1 MIQIT
6 INHFKKKK
14 KKQLRNHLT
23 SKKCSLYPDVTL
35 SSTFSS
41 FLLICLLQSYPI
53 PLLFLPHPPTLF
65 SVAFKAG
72 FFLMMP
78 GYQIWITVRTQE
90 SLFPLRLMPGSQ
102 NCDNQDR
109 APESYPRPA
118 VNSNIQVVQC
128 RWFLEGGGLSL
139 FIFFLKFE
147 KHWHHNGS
155 MHTKKKKSN
164 TNKTQTCL
172 LIKFCYLAP
181 TTQLCSTGT
190 SPRAWLH
197 STFHIWSRSWKHL
210 KSPDGISIINLFVEQ
225 LFKVY
230 LMTRQQH
237 ILHS

>member
-1 MIQIT
+1 MDNSTECQWHDT
-6 INHFKKKK
+6 NHNKPFQKEK

-139 FIFFLKFE
+139 FIFFFKVWETLTSQWKYAY
-147 KHWHHNGS
+147 
-155 MHTKKKKSN
+155 KKN
-164 TNKTQTCL
+164 QTQTKPRLVSLSNSVIL
-172 LIKFCYLAP
+172 LQQPSSALQAP
-181 TTQLCSTGT
+181 LQEPDFT
-190 SPRAWLH
+190 LH
-197 STFHIWSRSWKHL
+197 FTFEAGLENTLSL
-210 KSPDGISIINLFVEQ
+210 QMAYP
-225 LFKVY
+225 
-230 LMTRQQH
+230 
-237 ILHS
+237 